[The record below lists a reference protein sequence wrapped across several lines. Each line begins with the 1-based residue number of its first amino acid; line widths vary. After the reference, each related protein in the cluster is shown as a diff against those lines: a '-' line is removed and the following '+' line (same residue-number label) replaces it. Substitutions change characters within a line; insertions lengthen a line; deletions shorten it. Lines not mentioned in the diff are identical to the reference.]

1 MELKVGCDAGP
12 LGETQGAALVAQL
25 SKLVQGAEV
34 KLVPVPPGEE
44 PPAYERVFA
53 SALELALLNGE
64 VDIAVRNL
72 HHIGIFPPDGTGL
85 VEGVKLAA
93 VTQRIDEREAVVT
106 GSQLPLMAMPEGTQ
120 VIVDCPRRACQ
131 VRGLRGDLEP
141 VIVSVAPEALI
152 ESIAAGDAQAVLVAL
167 ADLRWMN
174 CEANAAEILPVE
186 TVMPAPG
193 QGALGMLVREA
204 DAFEKAALAVH
215 HKSTWP
221 CVRAERAVFAAL
233 GWTAFSPA
241 AAVAE
246 IKDEVLALRAA
257 AFGPEGDEVV
267 RAEGSGD
274 PHGFKEIAQ
283 GVVEKLKAGGAE
295 AIVDDARLNPQA

>member
-1 MELKVGCDAGP
+1 MELKVGCYAGP
-12 LGETQGAALVAQL
+12 LGEAHGEALVAQL

-44 PPAYERVFA
+44 PPSYERVFA

-72 HHIGIFPPDGTGL
+72 HHISIFPPEGIGL
-85 VEGVKLAA
+85 VEGVRLAA

-131 VRGLRGDLEP
+131 VRGLRADLEP
-141 VIVSVAPEALI
+141 VIVSAAPEALI
-152 ESIAAGDAQAVLVAL
+152 ESVAAGDAQAALVAL
-167 ADLRWMN
+167 ADLRWMK

-233 GWTAFSPA
+233 GWNACSPA

-246 IKDEVLALRAA
+246 IKDEVLTLRAA
-257 AFGPEGDEVV
+257 AFGPEGDQVV
-267 RAEGSGD
+267 RAETSGD
-274 PHGFKEIAQ
+274 PQGVKEIAQ
-283 GVVEKLKAGGAE
+283 GVVEELKAGGAE
-295 AIVDDARLNPQA
+295 AIVDDARLNPQT